1 MYRIDWKRTAAI
13 LITLTGALLILYVLC
28 SHVFGLL
35 LPFLLAF
42 LLAVLTRPL
51 IIRFARRT
59 GCPPRVGAMLVTL
72 AVLVVLGLLC
82 YFLCHRLLLEVQRL
96 IQFLID
102 DIGDENGKVA
112 HLIAFFRGI
121 GERLPLL
128 SELHE
133 VELIRDLI
141 GDPQEYLIAQLQNAL
156 SRMASELAGAAGE
169 LLRRLPGVLLFLL
182 VTVIA
187 CFYFAVEYE
196 TMTVAIKR
204 CFPQKIAEKLPE
216 WKRRALAVGRRCL
229 KAYFWLF
236 LLTLGELTLG
246 FLLLRVEYP
255 FLLALLAAA
264 LDILP
269 VFGVGTVL
277 LPWALFCLLTGGIL
291 RGVGILVLYA
301 VITVVRQIAEPH
313 FVGKSIGLHPIL
325 MLIAFYVGIRLFG
338 VAGILLGPLCAFVI
352 KAIFDYTR
360 GNEARSCKKLP

>member
-1 MYRIDWKRTAAI
+1 
-13 LITLTGALLILYVLC
+13 
-28 SHVFGLL
+28 
-35 LPFLLAF
+35 
-42 LLAVLTRPL
+42 
-51 IIRFARRT
+51 
-59 GCPPRVGAMLVTL
+59 
-72 AVLVVLGLLC
+72 
-82 YFLCHRLLLEVQRL
+82 
-96 IQFLID
+96 
-102 DIGDENGKVA
+102 
-112 HLIAFFRGI
+112 
-121 GERLPLL
+121 
-128 SELHE
+128 
-133 VELIRDLI
+133 
-141 GDPQEYLIAQLQNAL
+141 
-156 SRMASELAGAAGE
+156 
-169 LLRRLPGVLLFLL
+169 
-182 VTVIA
+182 
-187 CFYFAVEYE
+187 
-196 TMTVAIKR
+196 
-204 CFPQKIAEKLPE
+204 
-216 WKRRALAVGRRCL
+216 
-229 KAYFWLF
+229 